1 MSEKQI
7 VTIEDLLFEMQE
19 YKDAT
24 GQHFPQITNLLL
36 PADGQP
42 IYNIDL
48 DTRTVDAPDILSVQ
62 FDHNAEIV
70 YFRCPRYYDNM
81 DLATTVCLIQ
91 YKNAPHKNEFGKTV
105 QDAGFYWVPYYDI
118 FQYEEDPENPGHL
131 IPTLLIPWAIGGLA
145 TKYAGTVTYN
155 IRFFKLAEDGKTFR
169 FSLATRPKE
178 GEVLHGF
185 EYTLDE
191 LGVFELEQSDVV
203 YQNYS
208 DLVRAM
214 EESTTYWVKV

>member
-91 YKNAPHKNEFGKTV
+91 YKNAPHLNEFGKEVIFLGDCVPVFKDIIKEKLNV
-105 QDAGFYWVPYYDI
+105 QYSYAPAHNNRQRAGAVAADAVHVTSSISYPAPGFRRYC
-118 FQYEEDPENPGHL
+118 
-131 IPTLLIPWAIGGLA
+131 T
-145 TKYAGTVTYN
+145 
-155 IRFFKLAEDGKTFR
+155 
-169 FSLATRPKE
+169 
-178 GEVLHGF
+178 
-185 EYTLDE
+185 
-191 LGVFELEQSDVV
+191 
-203 YQNYS
+203 
-208 DLVRAM
+208 
-214 EESTTYWVKV
+214 